1 MAFKQIVSSTK
12 TDRVEPYVSIL
23 ATGVV
28 FNPAA
33 IDEIGKENE
42 RTIVFYDKETN
53 RLAFVFM
60 RATMAGSYSFSSIAK
75 SRSRRIGIGKFLKMN
90 KILEKANGNEFPL
103 QTLKETVEDFE
114 GSTVFFVDLSGKKS
128 LTEIRSEAA
137 KKKWDDPV
145 WAERQR
151 KLIKA
156 GKAKQK
162 KRS

>member
-33 IDEIGKENE
+33 IDEIGKETE
-42 RTIVFYDKETN
+42 RAIIFYDKETN

-60 RATMAGSYSFSSIAK
+60 RSRIAGSYAFSSMPK
-75 SRSRRIGIGKFLKMN
+75 SRSRRIGIGKFLKTN

-103 QTLKETVEDFE
+103 QVLKEPVADFE
-114 GSTVFFVDLSGKKS
+114 GSTVFFADLSGKNS

-145 WAERQR
+145 WAARQR

-156 GKAKQK
+156 GKK
-162 KRS
+162 KKHK